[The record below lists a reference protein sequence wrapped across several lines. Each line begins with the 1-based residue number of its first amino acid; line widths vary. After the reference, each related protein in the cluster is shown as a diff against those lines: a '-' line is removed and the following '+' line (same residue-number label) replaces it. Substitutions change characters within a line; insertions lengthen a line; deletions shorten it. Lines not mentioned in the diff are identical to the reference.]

1 MKPIFAWEE
10 VHYLQN
16 NVVVIV
22 EKTLTCAIMR
32 WWEVMNKKY
41 EQEENNENKDV
52 RINEKWERINEKL
65 FFWVTNSTLSS
76 IK

>member
-1 MKPIFAWEE
+1 
-10 VHYLQN
+10 
-16 NVVVIV
+16 
-22 EKTLTCAIMR
+22 MR